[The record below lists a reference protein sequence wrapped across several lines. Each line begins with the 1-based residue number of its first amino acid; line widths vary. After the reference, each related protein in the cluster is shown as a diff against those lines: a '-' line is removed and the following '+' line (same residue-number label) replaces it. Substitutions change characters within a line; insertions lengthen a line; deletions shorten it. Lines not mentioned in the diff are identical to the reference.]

1 MFTVISYET
10 AEFEICMRAE
20 KGGRVRAM
28 YHALRRARHWEQEIT
43 CFRILGEGL
52 SFESAMALL
61 RVAQPWEG
69 VKVEMP

>member
-20 KGGRVRAM
+20 YGSRAQVM
-28 YHALRRARHWEQEIT
+28 YHAQRRARYWGQEIT

-52 SFESAMALL
+52 SCESAMALL
-61 RVAQPWEG
+61 RTAQPWEG
-69 VKVEMP
+69 IKVTP

>member
-10 AEFEICMRAE
+10 AEFEILMYAE
-20 KGGRVRAM
+20 KGGRARAM

-52 SFESAMALL
+52 SFESAQALL
-61 RVAQPWEG
+61 RGAQPWEG